1 MKTNEFISNN
11 QNYVYLI
18 PCTAIVA
25 GDTARQDALL
35 CIERQLAEEGNPDFG
50 GECCIYVI
58 FGYNGFDNADDFND
72 ALADD
77 PTCVDTD
84 EDTISS
90 VEVEGMP
97 IRKFLETHAY

>member
-18 PCTAIVA
+18 PCTAIAA

-35 CIERQLAEEGNPDFG
+35 CIERPLNERGEIDFG
-50 GECCIYVI
+50 GGHYMYVI
-58 FGYNGFDNADDFND
+58 FDHNGFDNADDFND

-97 IRKFLETHAY
+97 IEKFLETHIY